1 MESSAVKFDVSD
13 GVLKKISPF
22 LSISNALIANK
33 CWLCN
38 STFQRGYKKKVFMVS
53 DLVTCLVK
61 CKDLSLLSSST
72 EENAMK
78 TESKNFKDCYETFVT
93 ELNGDTLKLS
103 AELLKYDVANWLS
116 GLVCCRTV
124 ICSQEYAILMP
135 STGNDSISAAAA
147 REENIKKNKSSFVN
161 SNGIF
166 CPPDCGCDNPWP
178 FLS

>member
-1 MESSAVKFDVSD
+1 MESSTFINDLPEGSE
-13 GVLKKISPF
+13 KKTSPW

-38 STFQRGYKKKVFMVS
+38 STFQRGYKKKVFMIS
-53 DLVTCLVK
+53 DLVICLVK
-61 CKDLSLLSSST
+61 CKEDSLSPTST
-72 EENAMK
+72 EESVDK
-78 TESKNFKDCYETFVT
+78 IESKNFQECYDTFVT
-93 ELNGDTLKLS
+93 ELNGDTTKLS

-135 STGNDSISAAAA
+135 STDNKIAAAA
-147 REENIKKNKSSFVN
+147 REENIKKNKTSFVN
-161 SNGIF
+161 ANGVF

-178 FLS
+178 FLG